1 MVARV
6 RRPKVRALKR
16 MAALPSGV
24 FGPVECWAFC
34 RLGSRCLS
42 EITYWNCLFWDWDGV
57 PMPTFKIEY
66 GLEGKAVSHGLWGG
80 KWCDCFVMR
89 GGNLLSQRVTENRPK
104 IEGGRWSGEPILFR
118 TVVLR
123 QAGIHFWALERDRK
137 RVSEG
142 VLDAGKYRIRT
153 GRGPWVPSFA
163 ATPTRCPHSCREKG
177 NKFPVGAYGLR

>member
-1 MVARV
+1 
-6 RRPKVRALKR
+6 
-16 MAALPSGV
+16 
-24 FGPVECWAFC
+24 
-34 RLGSRCLS
+34 
-42 EITYWNCLFWDWDGV
+42 
-57 PMPTFKIEY
+57 MPTFKIEY

-104 IEGGRWSGEPILFR
+104 IEGGRWSGELILFQ

-153 GRGPWVPSFA
+153 GSVPGGAPGYRLSQPLPLAARIVAEKKGTNFPWERMV
-163 ATPTRCPHSCREKG
+163 
-177 NKFPVGAYGLR
+177 

>member
-1 MVARV
+1 
-6 RRPKVRALKR
+6 
-16 MAALPSGV
+16 
-24 FGPVECWAFC
+24 
-34 RLGSRCLS
+34 
-42 EITYWNCLFWDWDGV
+42 
-57 PMPTFKIEY
+57 MPTFKIEY
-66 GLEGKAVSHGLWGG
+66 GLKGKAVSHGLWGG

-89 GGNLLSQRVTENRPK
+89 GGDLLSQRVTENRPK

-123 QAGIHFWALERDRK
+123 QAGILFWALERDRK

-153 GRGPWVPSFA
+153 GRGAWVPSFA